1 MATPPKK
8 LERVDAITPT
18 SAGLAQGDKGDDI
31 ERLQKYL
38 ARFGYFDSGVHAKFG
53 MRPVGVETPPSSL
66 GTFEERTEAALRRF
80 QSLNHL
86 PVTGRLDE
94 STLALMKKPR
104 CGCPDNGQIVGQSTE
119 FGQFVAQGNKWST
132 NALRYG
138 FVEFSSDLTQ
148 AEIRSAISMAFSY
161 WAAVTPLTFTEVAD
175 AANPEMRIRFVTGDH
190 GDGSPFDGGGGVLAH
205 CFYPPPNGGDIA
217 GDAHFDDAENWS
229 VNLPPSG
236 IDLITVAAHE
246 FGHGLGLAHSTVG
259 DALMYP
265 YYGGPHRF
273 LHQDDIDGIQ
283 SIYGAEQ
290 WFYNKLIQ
298 LCFATYHSKNAW
310 AYIQDVGWRKIRPQN
325 TDGTTNMFIGACE
338 ARCNGVQTSVLI
350 KDGNIEQMYV

>member
-1 MATPPKK
+1 
-8 LERVDAITPT
+8 
-18 SAGLAQGDKGDDI
+18 
-31 ERLQKYL
+31 
-38 ARFGYFDSGVHAKFG
+38 
-53 MRPVGVETPPSSL
+53 
-66 GTFEERTEAALRRF
+66 
-80 QSLNHL
+80 
-86 PVTGRLDE
+86 
-94 STLALMKKPR
+94 
-104 CGCPDNGQIVGQSTE
+104 
-119 FGQFVAQGNKWST
+119 
-132 NALRYG
+132 
-138 FVEFSSDLTQ
+138 
-148 AEIRSAISMAFSY
+148 MAFSY

-273 LHQDDIDGIQ
+273 LRQDDIDGIQ